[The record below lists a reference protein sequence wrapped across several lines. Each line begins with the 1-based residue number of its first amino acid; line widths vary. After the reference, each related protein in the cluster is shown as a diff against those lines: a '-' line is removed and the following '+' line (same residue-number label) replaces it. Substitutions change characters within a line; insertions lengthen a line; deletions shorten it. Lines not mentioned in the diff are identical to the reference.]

1 MSGYI
6 ENEIVEA
13 NRLRSQEALSGNNEN
28 PAQWTNTLS
37 NIYEL
42 NAGDK
47 VSMYSGFISER
58 GAGSLKT
65 IELKGKSLGKK
76 KKFTYITENTIYE
89 PVSKVARSSVVTQ
102 VIDEEIELKDNEAN
116 LILNYYKNTNGTG
129 YIGLPRKGVK
139 FTDTGE
145 AQATPPTGNLPS
157 VPYNSAESTTTG
169 YISPIPDFNFMI
181 KNDYQICVYNAK
193 DDLIAPVVKVKND
206 NTKFTL
212 FISRYSTLGSNDF
225 GNGTINSG
233 FDDANEPLQNWT
245 IAPEYREYYV
255 YRQKLPINID
265 KGFNSAQFI
274 ADDLTQKLQGIISER
289 KQVYRGD
296 MNKKEI
302 NNATID
308 IPVNKIVESETYK
321 TFNCG
326 SQHFWQPEAVST
338 LGDGTTDTTWYNN
351 YQIIGWKRPELYE
364 NGQFVNMNA
373 SNDGTK
379 LTTTQDRLLGS
390 SLRQQYNLNDSE
402 PLRTNIPYT
411 KDNLLKLKQFIDA
424 QSLYPEIW
432 ESWNDEPIS
441 TFDTKAQVTYGT
453 PKSATENFDYNH
465 THTINNTRF
474 FHMNTIKNLNMV
486 EIDIDYLAVN
496 SAVEYA
502 HTTLKSAYTSGFLLI
517 DLPWNG
523 TDEIFNPSTGT
534 GTPVGDYYYMCSAIV
549 NIGGVNETVVI
560 QEADGDSINQTQTLG
575 LASTFSTALS
585 VDTPVTIKYI
595 TVSSQLNVLKNMS
608 SLGSSLY
615 RPTHADPLRTND
627 NLRYSKLFL
636 VYYNP
641 ADKDTYYD
649 KPDID
654 KNKLTYGC
662 FTKEEFTYT
671 NTLDGGASITAD
683 FINIHPSVR
692 IADGQSIDLDFAH
705 WLDGDSTGFIEVDRK
720 FGYDLHFTACCNP
733 AIALYNG
740 KQVPINYYGESIVNG
755 ITSPIYGAYDNT
767 TNSQRSGVTNT
778 LSEYVVR
785 RYVGA
790 DNPSITWDGEH
801 FGISDLHTGENL
813 SSRSA
818 DGGRYIPNPPKTGGA
833 SKVHSYIVSGVPDD
847 GGDPVYII
855 NPFQNLDEFCPAIV
869 PYLEQVDV
877 YARDSTPYT
886 LNEFNL
892 NYVPF
897 NVYDSKSGIFLEDM
911 GYDEDTWDDGLWGIM
926 GFTYEQ
932 FNGANNTRILRVDNN
947 NIKSL
952 KYPTTNADIKVTN
965 TKNWDT
971 NENGIPHF
979 TDNLP
984 TPFSLYKY
992 DDTSS
997 GASGD
1002 WGGEFLQIYPNI
1014 NVKTSSI
1021 QLRAENFPTSMIKGY
1036 YTIRSNIVPQSV
1048 FVGGRSNITNMPIVG
1063 TITKENPQA
1072 DYFFAGE
1079 SNIEFTIGKP
1089 TKLSSITVSIH
1100 DPDGSYANV
1109 NNSSSVL
1116 FKIQRQMNVSF
1127 NVIGDILQKKNTKKS
1142 KL

>member
-6 ENEIVEA
+6 ENEIIEA

-47 VSMYSGFISER
+47 VSMYSGFISEK
-58 GAGSLKT
+58 GAGSSKT
-65 IELKGKSLGKK
+65 IELKGKTLGKK
-76 KKFTYITENTIYE
+76 KKFTYITENRTIE
-89 PVSKVARSSVVTQ
+89 PVSRVPVWSVVTQ
-102 VIDEEIELKDNEAN
+102 VKDEEIELRDNEAN

-129 YIGLPRKGVK
+129 YIGLPRLG
-139 FTDTGE
+139 
-145 AQATPPTGNLPS
+145 ALYTPAGNGSGASS
-157 VPYNSAESTTTG
+157 VPYKIKESTATG
-169 YISPIPDFNFMI
+169 YISPIPSFDFMI
-181 KNDYQICVYNAK
+181 KDDYQVCVYNDK
-193 DDLIAPVVKVKND
+193 TDLCVKVKND

-212 FISRYSTLGSNDF
+212 FISRYSNLGSTDND
-225 GNGTINSG
+225 GWKINAG
-233 FDDANEPLQNWT
+233 FDDANEPVDNWT

-255 YRQKLPINID
+255 YRQKLPINVD

-274 ADDLTQKLQGIISER
+274 ADDLTQKLQGIISETT
-289 KQVYRGD
+289 QIYRAEMNQKETENHSID
-296 MNKKEI
+296 M
-302 NNATID
+302 
-308 IPVNKIVESETYK
+308 PVNKIIESETYK
-321 TFNCG
+321 TFNCAT
-326 SQHFWQPEAVST
+326 QQFWNPDDVAD
-338 LGDGTTDTTWYNN
+338 LGDGSTKTNWYNN
-351 YQIIGWKRPELYE
+351 YQVVGWKRPELYE
-364 NGQFVNMNA
+364 TGQFINMNA
-373 SNDGTK
+373 SDDGSK
-379 LTTTQDRLLGS
+379 LTTSQDRLLGS
-390 SLRQQYNLNDSE
+390 SLRQELSKAINE

-411 KDNLLKLKQFIDA
+411 KDNLLKLKAFIDA

-432 ESWNDEPIS
+432 ESWNDDPDS
-441 TFDTKAQVTYGT
+441 PYDTQAQITYGT
-453 PKSATENFDYNH
+453 PLSATENFNYNH

-474 FHMNTIKNLNMV
+474 FHMNVVPNDNLI
-486 EIDIDYLAVN
+486 EIEPDYLSIDSAIQIVN
-496 SAVEYA
+496 
-502 HTTLKSAYTSGFLLI
+502 TTVSTAYTSGSLDI
-517 DLPWNG
+517 DIPWNG
-523 TDEIFNPSTGT
+523 GTNTLYDPSTT
-534 GTPVGDYYYMCSAIV
+534 SVGSFFYLCSATV
-549 NIGGVNETVVI
+549 TIGGTKITRNIELSNGNTH
-560 QEADGDSINQTQTLG
+560 DGIQTLSLLSSG
-575 LASTFSTALS
+575 FTGNLS
-585 VDTPVTIKYI
+585 VGTAIEIKAITI
-595 TVSSQLNVLKNMS
+595 SSQLKVDS
-608 SLGSSLY
+608 EFTSLGSSLY
-615 RPTHADPLRTND
+615 RRTIADPANTVPD
-627 NLRYSKLFL
+627 IRYSKLFL

-641 ADKDTYYD
+641 DDKDTYYD
-649 KPDID
+649 EPDIR

-671 NTLDGGASITAD
+671 NPHDATTITTD

-692 IADGQSIDLDFAH
+692 ISNGQSVDLDLAH
-705 WLDGDSTGFIEVDRK
+705 WVDPNGNPTTTSIEVHRK

-733 AIALYNG
+733 AITLFNG
-740 KQVPINYYGESIVNG
+740 KETAINYYGEGLVEGLTAPN
-755 ITSPIYGAYDNT
+755 YGADANT
-767 TNSQRSGVTNT
+767 PDKRSGTDNK
-778 LSEYVVR
+778 LSNFLIR

-801 FGISDLHTGENL
+801 FGISNLHTGENL
-813 SSRSA
+813 SGRSA
-818 DGGRYIPNPPKTGGA
+818 DGGRYIANPVKSGGKPND
-833 SKVHSYIVSGVPDD
+833 HHYITSGIPDD
-847 GGDPVYII
+847 QGDPVYII

-869 PYLEQVDV
+869 PYIEQTDL
-877 YARDSTPYT
+877 YARDGSKYI

-892 NYVPF
+892 NYTAF

-926 GFTYEQ
+926 GFSYEQ

-947 NIKSL
+947 NIKTL

-971 NENGIPHF
+971 NENGKPHF
-979 TDNLP
+979 SDNVP
-984 TPFSLYKY
+984 TPFSMYNYSSDGGLF
-992 DDTSS
+992 DT
-997 GASGD
+997 
-1002 WGGEFLQIYPNI
+1002 FRTIYPNI

-1036 YTIRSNIVPQSV
+1036 YTIRSDIVPQSI

-1089 TKLSSITVSIH
+1089 VKLTSITVSIH

-1109 NNSSSVL
+1109 NTSSSVL

-1127 NVIGDILQKKNTKKS
+1127 NVIGDILQQKNSKKS

>member
-76 KKFTYITENTIYE
+76 KKFTYITEDTTYE
-89 PVSKVARSSVVTQ
+89 PISKIPLWSVVTQ

-129 YIGLPRKGVK
+129 YIGLPRMGAS
-139 FTDTGE
+139 FTPVAENQGT
-145 AQATPPTGNLPS
+145 AKPPPGGGSIAEPGFNPLPS
-157 VPYNSAESTTTG
+157 IPYNVADGSTNG
-169 YISPIPDFNFMI
+169 YISPIPSFDFMI
-181 KNDYQICVYNAK
+181 KNDYQVCVYNALT
-193 DDLIAPVVKVKND
+193 DRCVKVKND

-212 FISRYSTLGSNDF
+212 FISQYSLLNYVDGQ
-225 GNGTINSG
+225 GWTINGG
-233 FDDANEPLQNWT
+233 FDNANEPVDNWT
-245 IAPEYREYYV
+245 IAPEYRHYYV
-255 YRQKLPINID
+255 YRQKLPIKVD

-274 ADDLTQKLQGIISER
+274 ADDLTKKLQGVISER
-289 KQVYRGD
+289 KQIYREN
-296 MNKKEI
+296 MNEKETA
-302 NNATID
+302 NDTID
-308 IPVNKIVESETYK
+308 KVINKIVESETYK
-321 TFNCG
+321 TFNCATQG
-326 SQHFWQPEAVST
+326 YWDPDDVANI
-338 LGDGTTDTTWYNN
+338 GTGEYLSTWYNN
-351 YQIIGWKRPELYE
+351 YQVVGWKRPELYE
-364 NGQFVNMNA
+364 TGQFVNMNA
-373 SNDGTK
+373 QAVGTE
-379 LTTTQDRLLGS
+379 LTTADNRLLGS
-390 SLRQQYNLNDSE
+390 TIRQQYNFTQDE

-411 KDNLLKLKQFIDA
+411 KDNLLKLKAFIDS

-432 ESWNDEPIS
+432 ESWNDDDDTP
-441 TFDTKAQVTYGT
+441 FDTAGQVTYGT
-453 PKSATENFDYNH
+453 GQYNH
-465 THTINNTRF
+465 NHTVNNTRF
-474 FHMNTIKNLNMV
+474 FHMNVIPNIDMIEIVPSPDDTGTIVNTVV
-486 EIDIDYLAVN
+486 E
-496 SAVEYA
+496 SP
-502 HTTLKSAYTSGFLLI
+502 YTSGSTSITIF
-517 DLPWNG
+517 WNG
-523 TDEIFNPSTGT
+523 DDEYFFNPAGT
-534 GTPVGDYYYMCSAIV
+534 IYQQIRIEYVPLNESLTVISA
-549 NIGGVNETVVI
+549 T
-560 QEADGDSINQTQTLG
+560 GDSINQTQTLTLSG
-575 LASTFSTALS
+575 GFTSNIAQGNGVKIYPLTKALYQ
-585 VDTPVTIKYI
+585 DY
-595 TVSSQLNVLKNMS
+595 LNDRT

-615 RPTHADPLRTND
+615 RPTHADPTRIND
-627 NLRYSKLFL
+627 HLRYSKLFL

-641 ADKDTYYD
+641 ADKDIYYD

-654 KNKLTYGC
+654 KNKLSYGC
-662 FTKEEFTYT
+662 FTKESFDLPVPEDPSIT
-671 NTLDGGASITAD
+671 ITAD

-692 IADGQSIDLDFAH
+692 IVSGQSVDLTPAD
-705 WLDGDSTGFIEVDRK
+705 WLDGISSGFIEANRK
-720 FGYDLHFTACCNP
+720 FGYDMHFTACCNP
-733 AIALYNG
+733 AIVLYNG
-740 KQVPINYYGESIVNG
+740 KEVPINYYGESIING
-755 ITSPIYGAYDNT
+755 ITSPIYGDTDN
-767 TNSQRSGVTNT
+767 NSNSTRTGGEDGGM
-778 LSEYVVR
+778 SEFVSR

-790 DNPSITWDGEH
+790 DNPSFIWDGEH

-818 DGGRYIPNPPKTGGA
+818 DGGRYITSTTIPAPGNIAHHYTSSA
-833 SKVHSYIVSGVPDD
+833 VPDD
-847 GGDPVYII
+847 SGDPVYII

-869 PYLEQVDV
+869 PYLEQVNIYNKD
-877 YARDSTPYT
+877 AGPFN
-886 LNEFNL
+886 LNDFNL
-892 NYVPF
+892 NYTPF
-897 NVYDSKSGIFLEDM
+897 TVYDSKSGIFLEDM

-932 FNGANNTRILRVDNN
+932 FNGDNNTRILRVDNN

-979 TDNLP
+979 SDNVP
-984 TPFSLYKY
+984 TPISFYKN
-992 DDTSS
+992 
-997 GASGD
+997 ASDRSYAGD
-1002 WGGEFLQIYPNI
+1002 FIQIYPNI

-1036 YTIRSNIVPQSV
+1036 YTIRSDIVPQSV

-1127 NVIGDILQKKNTKKS
+1127 NVIGDILQQKNSKKS

>member
-76 KKFTYITENTIYE
+76 KKFTYITEDTTYE
-89 PVSKVARSSVVTQ
+89 PISKIPLWSVVTQ

-129 YIGLPRKGVK
+129 YIGLPRMGAD
-139 FTDTGE
+139 FTPV
-145 AQATPPTGNLPS
+145 AQAEGVPDTTALPS
-157 VPYNSAESTTTG
+157 IPYNVADGSTSG
-169 YISPIPDFNFMI
+169 YISPIPSFDFMI
-181 KNDYQICVYNAK
+181 KNDYQVCVYNALT
-193 DDLIAPVVKVKND
+193 DRCVKVKND

-212 FISRYSTLGSNDF
+212 FISQYSLLNYVDGE
-225 GNGTINSG
+225 GWTINGG
-233 FDDANEPLQNWT
+233 FDNANEPVDNWT
-245 IAPEYREYYV
+245 IAPEYRHYYV
-255 YRQKLPINID
+255 YRQKLPIKVD

-274 ADDLTQKLQGIISER
+274 ADDLTKKLQGVISER
-289 KQVYRGD
+289 KQIYRQN
-296 MNKKEI
+296 MNEKETA
-302 NNATID
+302 NGTID
-308 IPVNKIVESETYK
+308 KVVNKIIESETYK
-321 TFNCG
+321 TFNCATQG
-326 SQHFWQPEAVST
+326 YWDPDDVAN
-338 LGDGTTDTTWYNN
+338 LGDGSTETTWYNN

-364 NGQFVNMNA
+364 TGQYVNMNA

-379 LTTTQDRLLGS
+379 LTITQDRLLGS
-390 SLRQQYNLNDSE
+390 SLRQKYDKNVNE

-411 KDNLLKLKQFIDA
+411 KDNLLKLKAFIDS

-432 ESWNDEPIS
+432 ESWNDDDDTP
-441 TFDTKAQVTYGT
+441 FDTKAQVTYGT

-465 THTINNTRF
+465 THTIDTTRF
-474 FHMNTIKNLNMV
+474 FHMNTIQNINMV
-486 EIDIDYLAVN
+486 EIDIDYLAVD
-496 SAVEYA
+496 SAVQYS
-502 HTTLKSAYTSGFLLI
+502 HTTLKSAYDSGFLLI
-517 DLPWNG
+517 DLYWDGQPN
-523 TDEIFNPSTGT
+523 TLFNPSTGT
-534 GTPVGDYYYMCSAIV
+534 GDPVGEYYYLCSAIV
-549 NIGGVNETVVI
+549 NIGGVDETVVI
-560 QEADGDSINQTQTLG
+560 QEADGDPIANTQTLV
-575 LASTFSTALS
+575 LASGFSTALS

-595 TVSSQLNVLKNMS
+595 TVSSQVNVLKNRS

-615 RPTHADPLRTND
+615 RPTHADPSRTND
-627 NLRYSKLFL
+627 HLRYSKLFL

-641 ADKDTYYD
+641 DDKDTYYD
-649 KPDID
+649 EPDID

-671 NTLDGGASITAD
+671 NTLDGGATITAD

-692 IADGQSIDLDFAH
+692 IDKGQSIDLDLAH
-705 WLDGDSTGFIEVDRK
+705 WLDGLNLGFLEVGRK

-733 AIALYNG
+733 AIVLYNG
-740 KQVPINYYGESIVNG
+740 KEVPINYYGESIING
-755 ITSPIYGAYDNT
+755 ITSPIYGDTDNN
-767 TNSQRSGVTNT
+767 TNATRTGGGEGGGM
-778 LSEYVVR
+778 SEFVSR
-785 RYVGA
+785 RYIGA
-790 DNPSITWDGEH
+790 DNPSFIWDGEH

-813 SSRSA
+813 AGRSA
-818 DGGRYIPNPPKTGGA
+818 DGGRYIANPVKLGGED
-833 SKVHSYIVSGVPDD
+833 HSHLYITSGIPDD
-847 GGDPVYII
+847 SGDPVYII

-869 PYLEQVDV
+869 PYLEQRKVI
-877 YARDSTPYT
+877 ARDSTGYN

-892 NYVPF
+892 NYIPF
-897 NVYDSKSGIFLEDM
+897 TVYDSKSGIFLEDM
-911 GYDEDTWDDGLWGIM
+911 GYDQDTWDDGLWGIM
-926 GFTYEQ
+926 GFSYEQ
-932 FNGANNTRILRVDNN
+932 FNGDNNTRILRVDNT
-947 NIKSL
+947 NIKTL

-971 NENGIPHF
+971 NENGKPHF
-979 TDNLP
+979 SDNVP
-984 TPFSLYKY
+984 TPFSMYDYAVGTNPPAGRFLDKY
-992 DDTSS
+992 I
-997 GASGD
+997 
-1002 WGGEFLQIYPNI
+1002 QIYPNI

-1036 YTIRSNIVPQSV
+1036 YTIRSDIVPQSV

>member
-47 VSMYSGFISER
+47 VSMYSGFISEK
-58 GAGSLKT
+58 GAGSSKT

-76 KKFTYITENTIYE
+76 KKFTYITENPTVE
-89 PVSKVARSSVVTQ
+89 PISKIPIWSVVTQ
-102 VIDEEIELKDNEAN
+102 VKDEELELKDNEAN

-129 YIGLPRKGVK
+129 YIGLPRNGAVY
-139 FTDTGE
+139 TPTAE
-145 AQATPPTGNLPS
+145 AEGTPNTEQIPS
-157 VPYNSAESTTTG
+157 IPYNSVESSTTG
-169 YISPIPDFNFMI
+169 YISPIPSFDFMI
-181 KNDYQICVYNAK
+181 KNDYQVSVYNALA
-193 DDLIAPVVKVKND
+193 DRCVKVKND

-212 FISRYSTLGSNDF
+212 FISRYSALGTTD
-225 GNGTINSG
+225 GDGWKINAG
-233 FDDANEPLQNWT
+233 FDDANEPVNNWT

-255 YRQKLPINID
+255 YRQKLPINVD

-274 ADDLTQKLQGIISER
+274 ADDLTQKLQGIINETT
-289 KQVYRGD
+289 QIYRAD
-296 MNKKEI
+296 MNKTETT
-302 NNATID
+302 NTSID
-308 IPVNKIVESETYK
+308 IPVNKIIESETYK
-321 TFNCG
+321 TFNCAT
-326 SQHFWQPEAVST
+326 QQFWKPSDVAN
-338 LGDGTTDTTWYNN
+338 LGDGSTFSTWYNN
-351 YQIIGWKRPELYE
+351 YQVIGWKRPELYE
-364 NGQFVNMNA
+364 TGQFVNMNA

-379 LTTTQDRLLGS
+379 LTITQDRLLGS
-390 SLRQQYNLNDSE
+390 SLRQKYDKDVNE

-411 KDNLLKLKQFIDA
+411 KDNLLKLQEFINA

-432 ESWNDEPIS
+432 ESWNDDPDS
-441 TFDTKAQVTYGT
+441 PFDKAAQITYGT

-474 FHMNTIKNLNMV
+474 FHMNTIQNINMV
-486 EIDIDYLAVN
+486 EIDIDYLAVD

-502 HTTLKSAYTSGFLLI
+502 HTTLKSAYDSGFLLF
-517 DLPWNG
+517 DLPWDGQPN
-523 TDEIFNPSTGT
+523 TLFNPSTGS
-534 GTPVGDYYYMCSAIV
+534 GSPVGDYYYMCSAIV
-549 NIGGVNETVVI
+549 TIGGVDETVVI
-560 QEADGDSINQTQTLG
+560 QEADGDPIANTQTLVI
-575 LASTFSTALS
+575 ASGFSTSLS
-585 VDTPVTIKYI
+585 VDHPISIKYI
-595 TVSSQLNVLKNMS
+595 TVNSQVNVLKNRS

-615 RPTHADPLRTND
+615 RPTHADPDRTND
-627 NLRYSKLFL
+627 HLRYSKLFL

-641 ADKDTYYD
+641 DDKDTYYD
-649 KPDID
+649 EPDID

-671 NTLDGGASITAD
+671 NTLDGGNTITAD

-692 IADGQSIDLDFAH
+692 IAKGQSIDLDLAH
-705 WLDGDSTGFIEVDRK
+705 WVDGVNLGFLEVGRK
-720 FGYDLHFTACCNP
+720 FGYDMHFTACCNP
-733 AIALYNG
+733 AIVLYNG
-740 KQVPINYYGESIVNG
+740 KEVPINFYGEGLVEG
-755 ITSPIYGAYDNT
+755 LTAPIYGAADNT
-767 TNSQRSGVTNT
+767 GDNQRTGTSNK
-778 LSEYVVR
+778 LSNFLIR

-813 SSRSA
+813 AGRSA
-818 DGGRYIPNPPKTGGA
+818 DGGRYIANPVKSAGGEP
-833 SKVHSYIVSGVPDD
+833 HEHLYITAGLPDD
-847 GGDPVYII
+847 AGDPIYKI

-869 PYLEQVDV
+869 PYIEQRKVF
-877 YARDSTPYT
+877 ARDGTKYN

-892 NYVPF
+892 NFTPF
-897 NVYDSKSGIFLEDM
+897 TVYDSKSGIFLEDM
-911 GYDEDTWDDGLWGIM
+911 GYDQDTWDDGLWGIM
-926 GFTYEQ
+926 GFSYEQ
-932 FNGANNTRILRVDNN
+932 FNGANNTRILRVDNT
-947 NIKSL
+947 NIKTL

-971 NENGIPHF
+971 NENGKPHF
-979 TDNLP
+979 SDNVP
-984 TPFSLYKY
+984 TPFSLYDYAEGTTPPAGKFLEKY
-992 DDTSS
+992 IS
-997 GASGD
+997 
-1002 WGGEFLQIYPNI
+1002 IYPNI

-1036 YTIRSNIVPQSV
+1036 YTIRSNIVPQSI

-1127 NVIGDILQKKNTKKS
+1127 NVIGDILQQKNSKKS

>member
-13 NRLRSQEALSGNNEN
+13 NRLRSQEALSGNDEN

-76 KKFTYITENTIYE
+76 KKFTYITEDTTYE
-89 PVSKVARSSVVTQ
+89 PISKIPLWTVVTQ
-102 VIDEEIELKDNEAN
+102 VKDEEIELKDNKAN

-129 YIGLPRKGVK
+129 YLGLPRTGAK
-139 FTDTGE
+139 FIPVAENQGT
-145 AQATPPTGNLPS
+145 ANPPPGGFAS
-157 VPYNSAESTTTG
+157 VPSIPYNVADSLTSG
-169 YISPIPDFNFMI
+169 YISPIPSFDFMI
-181 KNDYQICVYNAK
+181 KNDYQVCVYNALT
-193 DDLIAPVVKVKND
+193 DRCVKVKND

-212 FISRYSTLGSNDF
+212 FISQYSSLNYIDG
-225 GNGTINSG
+225 GLGTINSG
-233 FDDANEPLQNWT
+233 FDNANEPVDNWT
-245 IAPEYREYYV
+245 VAPEYRHYYV
-255 YRQKLPINID
+255 YRQKLPIKVD

-274 ADDLTQKLQGIISER
+274 ADDLTKKLQGVISER
-289 KQVYRGD
+289 KQIYRE
-296 MNKKEI
+296 NSNTKETA
-302 NNATID
+302 NGTID
-308 IPVNKIVESETYK
+308 KVVNKIIESETYK
-321 TFNCG
+321 TFNCAT
-326 SQHFWQPEAVST
+326 QEFWDPDDVAT
-338 LGDGTTDTTWYNN
+338 LGDGSETDTTWYNN

-364 NGQFVNMNA
+364 TGQYVNMNA
-373 SNDGTK
+373 SNDGSK
-379 LTTTQDRLLGS
+379 LTITQDRLLGS
-390 SLRQQYNLNDSE
+390 SLRQQYDLNNE

-411 KDNLLKLKQFIDA
+411 KDNLLKLKAFIDA

-432 ESWNDEPIS
+432 ESWNDDDNVP
-441 TFDTKAQVTYGT
+441 FDTQAQVTYGT
-453 PKSATENFDYNH
+453 PKSATENLDYNH

-474 FHMNTIKNLNMV
+474 FHMNTIQNINMV
-486 EIDIDYLAVN
+486 EINIDYLAVD
-496 SAVEYA
+496 SAVEYS
-502 HTTLKSAYTSGFLLI
+502 HTTLKSAYDSGFLLI

-523 TDEIFNPSTGT
+523 TDEIFDPSTT
-534 GTPVGDYYYMCSAIV
+534 SSGDYYYLCSAIV
-549 NIGGVNETVVI
+549 NIGGVNETVI
-560 QEADGDSINQTQTLG
+560 IESSTGDSIANTQTIV
-575 LASTFSTALS
+575 LASGFSTALS
-585 VDTPVTIKYI
+585 VDTPISIKYI
-595 TVSSQLNVLKNMS
+595 TVSSQVNVLKNRS

-615 RPTHADPLRTND
+615 RPTHADPSRTND
-627 NLRYSKLFL
+627 HLRYSKLFL

-641 ADKDTYYD
+641 DDKDTYYD

-671 NTLDGGASITAD
+671 NTLDGGTTITAD

-692 IADGQSIDLDFAH
+692 IADGQSVDLDLAH
-705 WLDGDSTGFIEVDRK
+705 WLDPEDLGFIEVDRK
-720 FGYDLHFTACCNP
+720 FGYDMHFTACCNP
-733 AIALYNG
+733 AIVLYNG
-740 KQVPINYYGESIVNG
+740 KEVPINYYGESIKNG
-755 ITSPIYGAYDNT
+755 ITSPIYGATDN
-767 TNSQRSGVTNT
+767 NSSPTRTDGGGG
-778 LSEYVVR
+778 LSQFVSR

-790 DNPSITWDGEH
+790 DNPSIIWDGEH

-818 DGGRYIPNPPKTGGA
+818 DGGRYITDPATPPPDTI
-833 SKVHSYIVSGVPDD
+833 SHHYTPSGIPDD
-847 GGDPVYII
+847 SGDPIYII

-869 PYLEQVDV
+869 PYLEQVTV
-877 YARDSTPYT
+877 YSKNAKPFN
-886 LNEFNL
+886 LNDFNL
-892 NYVPF
+892 NYTPF
-897 NVYDSKSGIFLEDM
+897 TVYDSKSGIFLEDM

-979 TDNLP
+979 SDNVP
-984 TPFSLYKY
+984 TPFSFYKNGSDRSY
-992 DDTSS
+992 ADGS
-997 GASGD
+997 
-1002 WGGEFLQIYPNI
+1002 FIQIYPNI

-1036 YTIRSNIVPQSV
+1036 YTIRSDIVPQSV

-1127 NVIGDILQKKNTKKS
+1127 NVIGDILQKKNSKKS